1 MPPNIVDD
9 ESSASTVAV
18 REGLNTSLT
27 CKAKGNPE
35 PKILWRRENGLNITI
50 DRRKKGKQVAI
61 TIFYQTQN
69 LHKLLVY
76 YFDTI
81 SNIVLNRQFYFN
93 TSQNNLFVC

>member
-18 REGLNTSLT
+18 REGLNASLT

-50 DRRKKGKQVAI
+50 DRRKKGKQ
-61 TIFYQTQN
+61 TTR
-69 LHKLLVY
+69 LLWLTVVILLNKRKILMHPTKQY
-76 YFDTI
+76 Y
-81 SNIVLNRQFYFN
+81 N
-93 TSQNNLFVC
+93 VC